1 MIKNFITSSSIIL
14 ILLMTSCAKDKE
26 NSGIAKKN
34 VPINA
39 SERAKQ
45 TVEKGGGLQDAI
57 FGKKGG
63 STTFDFATSNSLW
76 RASIQLLQDIPLA
89 NVDYS
94 GGVIVTDWYTKN
106 GKESIKINISFS
118 SNELAASSVNVSSF
132 KKLCSNMNDCTV
144 NKMEDI
150 FSSKLKEKIMAK
162 ARELELARLKKLEKK

>member
-1 MIKNFITSSSIIL
+1 M
-14 ILLMTSCAKDKE
+14 
-26 NSGIAKKN
+26 
-34 VPINA
+34 
-39 SERAKQ
+39 
-45 TVEKGGGLQDAI
+45 
-57 FGKKGG
+57 
-63 STTFDFATSNSLW
+63 
-76 RASIQLLQDIPLA
+76 A